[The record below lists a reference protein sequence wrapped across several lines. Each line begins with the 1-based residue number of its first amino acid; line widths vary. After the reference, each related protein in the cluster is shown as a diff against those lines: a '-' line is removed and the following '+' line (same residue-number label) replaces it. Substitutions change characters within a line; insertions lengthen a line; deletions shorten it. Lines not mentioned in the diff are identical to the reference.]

1 MANSALTVS
10 DESRSRSPGLAWVGL
25 AITFLGFCLLTPII
39 AYNAVIGFGIC
50 LTFRPEHAPPPAPI
64 CVRHAEWM
72 LPGAPIMALLLCL
85 LAAAALFV
93 FGYRRRTAL
102 ILGGLLILATPLPFV
117 LLNALDA
124 PISIG

>member
-1 MANSALTVS
+1 MADTALTVP
-10 DESRSRSPGLAWVGL
+10 DESRSRSPELAWAGL
-25 AITFLGFCLLTPII
+25 AIAFTSFCLLTPII

-50 LTFRPEHAPPPAPI
+50 LTFRPEHAPPRPI

-93 FGYRRRTAL
+93 FGHRRRMAL
-102 ILGGLLILATPLPFV
+102 VLSGALILATPLPFL

-124 PISIG
+124 PVSVG